1 MKSLFSFFTL
11 LFFLQI
17 HAQKPC
23 DLSTD
28 VSDSLGT
35 LKQTKDVLMYEKVF
49 GNAEQFIYFSL
60 LNDNKTPLL
69 SVNFIQ
75 KDSEFIKADCFDPSS
90 KLFLQLSNQKIIPLF
105 YADEESCS
113 QLIQGDANGKN
124 TRLLSG
130 YFLFPKESF
139 QMLKEHDLVFI
150 RIKSSTGTKDFYVK
164 DLLISEIT
172 KQSGQPTKFF
182 RDYLHCVEN

>member
-1 MKSLFSFFTL
+1 MRLLVSFTFIFSFIL
-11 LFFLQI
+11 VQ
-17 HAQKPC
+17 AQKPC
-23 DLSTD
+23 DLATN
-28 VSDSLGT
+28 VTDSLGT

-60 LNDNKTPLL
+60 INDNKTPLL

-75 KDSEFIKADCFDPSS
+75 KDSEFIKADCFDSTS
-90 KLFLQLSNQKIIPLF
+90 KMFLQLSNQKIIPLF
-105 YADEESCS
+105 FADEESCS
-113 QLIQGDANGKN
+113 KLIQGDVNGKN
-124 TRLLSG
+124 IRLLSG